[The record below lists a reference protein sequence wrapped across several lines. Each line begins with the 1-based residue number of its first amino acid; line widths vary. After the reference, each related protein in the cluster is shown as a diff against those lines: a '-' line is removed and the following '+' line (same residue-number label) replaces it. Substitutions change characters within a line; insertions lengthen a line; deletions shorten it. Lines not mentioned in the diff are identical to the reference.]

1 MEAKKLPSDY
11 FMEQQVQVIKH
22 RGIKYTRVELLNIA
36 KTPSSG
42 VKMEW
47 NKEIPQEILSAQ
59 VGVWGQYYV
68 EYFNWFS
75 HLRNPIKRGRQA
87 LDTDVN

>member
-1 MEAKKLPSDY
+1 
-11 FMEQQVQVIKH
+11 MEQQVQVIKH

-59 VGVWGQYYV
+59 VGVW
-68 EYFNWFS
+68 E
-75 HLRNPIKRGRQA
+75 PIKRGSQ
-87 LDTDVN
+87 VNEPVFLS